1 MPCNRKS
8 NRIGFSRIILIL
20 SLLLIRALVHY
31 EAFGQSNNI
40 VDSLIFRV
48 EVSKDD
54 SARIASL
61 IEIAKYYSSTNLS
74 LSFQYADKALEIAE
88 HGKNK
93 QFYAQ
98 ALMSI
103 GNICFFQGLLD
114 ISFQHYYKALAINK
128 ETGNKN
134 GIAITL
140 TNLGGILLQLMKF
153 EEAKR
158 YFHEALPY
166 FIDLADKTGD
176 TIPPFQVIFIYNN
189 LGIVHENLNDY
200 NQAIDYYHRGIS
212 LARRIPHQQKT
223 LAMLYNNLGSIYM
236 KKGEFDEAY
245 KNMDTAL
252 LIRKELNDKSGEA
265 SSYRMLGLL
274 YKSQQN
280 YEKALYNFYNGY
292 SLAASVGSTSILSA
306 LSEQLFEVFNLLNQS
321 DSALKYHIL
330 LKHYSDKIKGEET
343 LLEFT
348 RMEITSQFQEK
359 ENIRLIEQRRQ
370 KLRYLFTAVLL
381 LLIVVIL
388 GLLYVLSQ
396 SRLRRLILLN
406 NNIQL
411 ASEKA
416 ALEKTALTKELEI
429 KNKELTTNVIYQIRK
444 NELINNIA
452 DKLMTNRHN
461 FKKENQDLIKDI
473 IMELEGSKEDS
484 IWTEFETRFHHV
496 HNEFYEKLNEINP
509 DLTPNERRLCAF
521 LRLNMTTKE
530 ISSITGQSLRSI
542 DVARTRLRSKLNL
555 TNAEVGL
562 IEYLSCI

>member
-1 MPCNRKS
+1 MPCKRES
-8 NRIGFSRIILIL
+8 NRVEFSRIIVIT
-20 SLLLIRALVHY
+20 SLLLISLLLHY
-31 EAFGQSNNI
+31 ELLSQSNTKI
-40 VDSLIFRV
+40 DSLIFRL

-61 IEIAKYYSSTNLS
+61 TEIAKYYSSTNLS

-88 HGKNK
+88 FSKNK
-93 QFYAQ
+93 QLHAE

-103 GNICFFQGLLD
+103 GNISFFQGLLD
-114 ISFQHYYKALAINK
+114 ISFQHYSKALAINK
-128 ETGNKN
+128 ETGNNN
-134 GIAITL
+134 GIANAL

-158 YFHEALPY
+158 YFHEALPL
-166 FIDLADKTGD
+166 FIDLAEKRGD
-176 TIPPFQVIFIYNN
+176 TIPPYQVISIYNN
-189 LGIVHENLNDY
+189 LGIVHENLNEY
-200 NQAIDYYHRGIS
+200 NMAIDYYHRGIS
-212 LARRIPHQQKT
+212 LASRIPQQQKT
-223 LAMLYNNLGSIYM
+223 LAMLHNNLGSIHM
-236 KKGEFDEAY
+236 KMGDFDEAF
-245 KNMDTAL
+245 KNMNAAL
-252 LIRKELNDKSGEA
+252 IIRKEMNDKSGEA
-265 SSYRMLGLL
+265 SSYRMLGIL

-280 YEKALYNFYNGY
+280 YAEALNNFYNGY
-292 SLAASVGSTSILSA
+292 NLAASVGSTSILAS
-306 LSEQLFEVFNLLNQS
+306 LNEHLFEVFNLLNQP

-330 LKHYSDKIKGEET
+330 LKHYSDKLKGEET
-343 LLEFT
+343 LLEFS
-348 RMEITSQFQEK
+348 RMEISSQFQEK
-359 ENIRLIEQRRQ
+359 ENIRLIEQRKQ
-370 KLRYLFTAVLL
+370 KLRYLFIAILL
-381 LLIVVIL
+381 LLVVVIL

-396 SRLRRLILLN
+396 SRLRRLSLLN

-461 FKKENQDLIKDI
+461 FKKENQSLIKDI
-473 IMELEGSKEDS
+473 ISDLENSKEDS
-484 IWTEFETRFHHV
+484 VWMEFETRFHNV

-521 LRLNMTTKE
+521 LRLNMSTKE
-530 ISSITGQSLRSI
+530 ISTITGQSLRSI
-542 DVARTRLRSKLNL
+542 DVARTRLRQKLNL

-562 IEYLSCI
+562 IEYLSGI

>member
-1 MPCNRKS
+1 M
-8 NRIGFSRIILIL
+8 IL
-20 SLLLIRALVHY
+20 SLLLIWELNHH

-40 VDSLIFRV
+40 IDSLIFRV

-54 SARIASL
+54 STRIASL
-61 IEIAKYYSSTNLS
+61 IEISKYYSSTNLS

-88 HGKNK
+88 QSKSK
-93 QFYAQ
+93 QFYAE

-114 ISFQHYYKALAINK
+114 ISFQHYHKALTINK

-158 YFHEALPY
+158 YFHEALPL
-166 FIDLADKTGD
+166 FIDLADKAGD

-236 KKGEFDEAY
+236 KQGEFNEAY
-245 KNMDTAL
+245 KNIDTAL

-265 SSYRMLGLL
+265 SSYRMLGIL
-274 YKSQQN
+274 YKTQQN
-280 YEKALYNFYNGY
+280 YEKALYNFNKGYNI
-292 SLAASVGSTSILSA
+292 AASVGSTSTLSA

-330 LKHYSDKIKGEET
+330 LKNYSDKIKGEET
-343 LLEFT
+343 LHEFT

-359 ENIRLIEQRRQ
+359 ENIRLIDQRRQ
-370 KLRYLFTAVLL
+370 KLQYLFTAIFL

-388 GLLYVLSQ
+388 GLLYFLSQ
-396 SRLRRLILLN
+396 SRLRRISLLN

-416 ALEKTALTKELEI
+416 ALEKTALTQELEI

-461 FKKENQDLIKDI
+461 FKKENQNLIKEI
-473 IMELEGSKEDS
+473 IIELQGSKEDS
-484 IWTEFETRFHHV
+484 IWMEFETRFHHV

-542 DVARTRLRSKLNL
+542 DVARTRLRHKLNL
-555 TNAEVGL
+555 TNADIGL
-562 IEYLSCI
+562 IEYLSSI

>member
-1 MPCNRKS
+1 MNFLS
-8 NRIGFSRIILIL
+8 QSVL
-20 SLLLIRALVHY
+20 SLLLFCALFHY
-31 EAFGQSNNI
+31 EVLGQSDII
-40 VDSLIFRV
+40 VDSLIYRV
-48 EVSKDD
+48 EISKDD
-54 SARIASL
+54 STRIASL
-61 IEIAKYYSSTNLS
+61 IDIANYYSSTNLS

-88 HGKNK
+88 LSRNK
-93 QFYAQ
+93 QFYAK
-98 ALMSI
+98 ALMAI

-114 ISFQHYYKALAINK
+114 ISFQHYSKALAINK
-128 ETGNKN
+128 ELENNN
-134 GIAITL
+134 GIANAL

-158 YFHEALPY
+158 YFHEALPI
-166 FIDLADKTGD
+166 FIDFAKKRGD
-176 TIPPFQVIFIYNN
+176 TIPPFPVISIYNN
-189 LGIVHENLNDY
+189 LGIAHENLNEY

-212 LARRIPHQQKT
+212 LARRVSNQQKN

-236 KKGEFDEAY
+236 KMGAYTEAY

-252 LIRKELNDKSGEA
+252 LIRKELNDKAGEA
-265 SSYRMLGLL
+265 ASYRMLGIL
-274 YKSQQN
+274 YKSQHN
-280 YEKALYNFYNGY
+280 YEKSLYNFYNGY
-292 SLAASVGSTSILSA
+292 ILATSVGSTSILSSI
-306 LSEQLFEVFNLLNQS
+306 SEQLFEVFNLLNQS
-321 DSALKYHIL
+321 DSALKYHVL
-330 LKHYSDKIKGEET
+330 LKQYSDELKGEET

-359 ENIRLIEQRRQ
+359 EKIRLIDQRRQ
-370 KLRYLFTAVLL
+370 KLQYIFTAIFL

-396 SRLRRLILLN
+396 SRLRRLSLLN

-416 ALEKTALTKELEI
+416 ALEKTALTQELEI

-461 FKKENQDLIKDI
+461 FKKENQNLIKDI
-473 IMELEGSKEDS
+473 IIELQGSKEDS
-484 IWTEFETRFHHV
+484 IWMEFETRFHQV

-542 DVARTRLRSKLNL
+542 DVARTRLRQKLNL